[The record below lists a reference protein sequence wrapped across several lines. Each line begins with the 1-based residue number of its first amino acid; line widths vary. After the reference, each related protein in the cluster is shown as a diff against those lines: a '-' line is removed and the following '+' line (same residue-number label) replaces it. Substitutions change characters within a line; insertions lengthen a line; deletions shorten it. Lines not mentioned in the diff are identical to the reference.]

1 MKNHILA
8 AGAAFAIILSTVVAQ
23 PAFADSDPFPDVPH
37 MGSIPGTR
45 ISSAPGQSQ
54 VDFDATP
61 AVQAFSCPEGSGRGI
76 GVDLNSSASQSDH
89 VYYYHCVKTWQPQ
102 STVDAW
108 ANYRA
113 ASAAAFAAAEAESK
127 AWNEA
132 HPGQQKCVQWG
143 PLTDPNGGTS
153 SGGVCAN
160 PVPAAPGTP
169 STDAVDHTPTS
180 PSIDTVDPVPAPV
193 MPSTD
198 AVDPVISVPPIVVA
212 PAPAPVPEPEPIGN
226 SGDAIDLPI
235 IEPIDLP
242 IIEPVIPISAPVLP
256 GDELVIFA
264 PAPVEGNPPWVPH
277 PNGYLY
283 PSKLLGLY
291 YC

>member
-8 AGAAFAIILSTVVAQ
+8 AGAAFAIILSTVGAQ

-37 MGSIPGTR
+37 MGSIPSTR

-76 GVDLNSSASQSDH
+76 GVDMNFTESRSDD

-108 ANYRA
+108 AAYRA

-169 STDAVDHTPTS
+169 STDALDPRPTS

-193 MPSTD
+193 MPSND

-212 PAPAPVPEPEPIGN
+212 PAPAPEPEPIGN
-226 SGDAIDLPI
+226 SGDAIDW
-235 IEPIDLP
+235 P

>member
-1 MKNHILA
+1 MKKHILA
-8 AGAAFAIILSTVVAQ
+8 AGAACALILSAVVAQ

-61 AVQAFSCPEGSGRGI
+61 AVQAFTCPEGSGRGI

-102 STVDAW
+102 STIDAW
-108 ANYRA
+108 AAYRA
-113 ASAAAFAAAEAESK
+113 ASAAAFAAAEAESR

-143 PLTDPNGGTS
+143 PLVDPNGGTS

-160 PVPAAPGTP
+160 PVSA
-169 STDAVDHTPTS
+169 STLS
-180 PSIDTVDPVPAPV
+180 PSVDATEPAMPSQTTDVVDPVPTPAV
-193 MPSTD
+193 PSND
-198 AVDPVISVPPIVVA
+198 AVDPALGNPPIVVS
-212 PAPAPVPEPEPIGN
+212 PAPEPDPIIN
-226 SGDAIDLPI
+226 SGDAIDLVI
-235 IEPIDLP
+235 S
-242 IIEPVIPISAPVLP
+242 EPVIPISAPVLQ

-264 PAPVEGNPPWVPH
+264 PAPVDGYRPWVPH

-283 PSKLLGLY
+283 PSNVPGRY